1 MWCYRRRRCT
11 QYGRADLCRALVAS
25 RGATLAPSGL
35 QVVLESTC
43 RSTSRAAE
51 LRPALEA
58 RRSDAPLPDDQ
69 SRQLSSFCRKDVH
82 GVKLHDLPDTGRR
95 ATSAAFTAPV
105 VI

>member
-11 QYGRADLCRALVAS
+11 QCGRADLCGALVAS

-51 LRPALEA
+51 LRPALKA
-58 RRSDAPLPDDQ
+58 GRGNAPLPDEQ
-69 SRQLSSFCRKDVH
+69 SSQLSAFCLKDVH
-82 GVKLHDLPDTGRR
+82 GVKLDDLPDTGRR
-95 ATSAAFTAPV
+95 ATSGAFTAPV